1 MAKRV
6 LRMSETTVDRILF
19 RLKTRGPESI
29 AALSEAF
36 GVTTEAVRQLLVK
49 LEADGLVTFED
60 QRAGRGRPKRLW
72 RLTDAGHGRFPDR
85 HSDLTVGLLD
95 AVRAE
100 FGEAGLDRLIARRE
114 ADQRAAYAQAT
125 AGAAGLEARVA
136 KLVELRDREGYM
148 AEWQREEDGSLL
160 LIENHCPI
168 CAAAAKC
175 QNLCRSELA
184 VFQEALGQDVVVERV
199 DHVLAGGRRC
209 AYRVKAA

>member
-1 MAKRV
+1 
-6 LRMSETTVDRILF
+6 MSETTVDRILF

-29 AALSEAF
+29 AALSDAF

-49 LEADGLVTFED
+49 LEADGLVGFED

-72 RLTDAGHGRFPDR
+72 HLTDAGHARFPDR

-114 ADQRAAYAQAT
+114 AEQRAVYSAAT
-125 AGAAGLEARVA
+125 AGAETLEERVA
-136 KLVELRDREGYM
+136 RLADLRDGEGYM
-148 AEWQREEDGSLL
+148 AEWRREADGSLL

-175 QNLCRSELA
+175 QNLCRSELNI
-184 VFQEALGQDVVVERV
+184 FRQALGSDVTVERV

-209 AYRVKAA
+209 AYRVTAA

>member
-6 LRMSETTVDRILF
+6 SDMSDTTVDRILF

-29 AALSEAF
+29 AGLSGAF
-36 GVTTEAVRQLLVK
+36 GVTSEAVRQLLVK
-49 LEADGLVTFED
+49 LEGDGLVAFED

-72 RLTDAGHGRFPDR
+72 RLTEAGHARFPDR

-100 FGEAGLDRLIARRE
+100 FGDDGLDRLIARRE
-114 ADQRAAYAQAT
+114 SEQRLAYIEAT
-125 AGAAGLEARVA
+125 SDASTLEQRVARLAGLRE
-136 KLVELRDREGYM
+136 REGYM
-148 AEWQREEDGSLL
+148 AEWRQEEDGSLL

-175 QNLCRSELA
+175 QALCRSELA
-184 VFQEALGQDVVVERV
+184 VFREALGRDAVVERI

-209 AYRVKAA
+209 AYRVTAA

>member
-6 LRMSETTVDRILF
+6 SDMSDTTVDRILF

-29 AALSEAF
+29 AGLSGAF
-36 GVTTEAVRQLLVK
+36 GVTSEAVRQLLVK
-49 LEADGLVTFED
+49 LEGDGLVAFED

-72 RLTDAGHGRFPDR
+72 RLTEAGHARFPDR

-100 FGEAGLDRLIARRE
+100 FGDDGLDRLIARRE
-114 ADQRAAYAQAT
+114 SEQRLAYVAATSDAST
-125 AGAAGLEARVA
+125 LEQRVA
-136 KLVELRDREGYM
+136 RLADLREREGYM
-148 AEWQREEDGSLL
+148 AEWRQEEDGSLL

-175 QNLCRSELA
+175 QALCRSELA
-184 VFQEALGQDVVVERV
+184 VFREALGRDAVVERI

-209 AYRVKAA
+209 AYRVTAA